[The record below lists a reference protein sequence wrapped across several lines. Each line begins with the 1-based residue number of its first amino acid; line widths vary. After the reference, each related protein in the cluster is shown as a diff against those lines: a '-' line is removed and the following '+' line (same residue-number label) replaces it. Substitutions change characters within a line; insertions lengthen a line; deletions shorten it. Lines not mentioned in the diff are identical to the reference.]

1 MKCSYCATKLR
12 DDAKVNVEW
21 FIMPTKEDVK
31 IIKGKKVEVLLKN
44 KIACRPCL
52 IQISNGQIKM

>member
-12 DDAKVNVEW
+12 DDAKVNVDW

-31 IIKGKKVEVLLKN
+31 IIRGKKVED
-44 KIACRPCL
+44 
-52 IQISNGQIKM
+52 